1 MASKGRPYR
10 TLRVQDF
17 DVLVGRGAEDNDYL
31 TFQVAEPRDV
41 WLHVAGGTAGS
52 HVVVRN
58 PQGGDLPRDVLEVAA
73 AAAAWYSKSRG
84 AAKVD
89 VHYCR
94 AADVSKPRGAPAGLV
109 QLSRW
114 KSVKVK
120 PAIPAPSAGGRSDA
134 QGEPGEE

>member
-10 TLRVQDF
+10 TLRVEGF
-17 DVLVGRGAEDNDYL
+17 DVLVGRGAEDNDHL
-31 TFQVAEPRDV
+31 TFEVAEPRDV

-58 PQGGDLPRDVLEVAA
+58 PQGGELPREVLEVAA

-84 AAKVD
+84 AARVD

-109 QLSRW
+109 ELSRW

-120 PAIPAPSAGGRSDA
+120 P
-134 QGEPGEE
+134 